1 MSSASDLFIDQLYEM
16 SKGNLRT
23 FDRYEVGK
31 QLGLDRE
38 QTDAVV
44 EELAGTRRIQK
55 MVGTVVM
62 LTPAEKKFFDEAKG
76 LK

>member
-1 MSSASDLFIDQLYEM
+1 MSAASDSFLDQLYEM
-16 SKGNLRT
+16 SEGNLRP
-23 FDRYEVGK
+23 FDRYEVGH
-31 QLGLDRE
+31 QIGLDRE

-62 LTPAEKKFFDEAKG
+62 LTPEAKDLLDDAKG